1 MIKKINNN
9 NIIEK
14 KNIDFFS
21 SNSEYQNNIANIDTY
36 KILYSEITDFIK
48 TSNRLLDIGHGG
60 SFDYDTSQ
68 IKEIIGL
75 DLDNMIDISKLPK
88 NIHLIKGSAL
98 DIPKNI
104 NNFDTTLMVMLLHHL
119 VGNNVSENLE
129 NLDKCLQQIYK
140 TLKTNGKLVIVESC
154 VPKWFYLIEKLL
166 FKPTAFL
173 IKKFMKHPPAFQF
186 TQKILGEYLKKNNY
200 KNINFKKIK
209 QGKFILQYGI
219 KVPTFLTPVETVII
233 TATK

>member
-88 NIHLIKGSAL
+88 
-98 DIPKNI
+98 
-104 NNFDTTLMVMLLHHL
+104 
-119 VGNNVSENLE
+119 
-129 NLDKCLQQIYK
+129 IY
-140 TLKTNGKLVIVESC
+140 
-154 VPKWFYLIEKLL
+154 
-166 FKPTAFL
+166 
-173 IKKFMKHPPAFQF
+173 
-186 TQKILGEYLKKNNY
+186 IL
-200 KNINFKKIK
+200 
-209 QGKFILQYGI
+209 
-219 KVPTFLTPVETVII
+219 
-233 TATK
+233 